1 MATQIAPTT
10 SSVPAGFTVEQLM
23 ELFYATD
30 LKFQE
35 TDRIVQETALQMKE
49 TDRKMQ
55 ETAEQLKEIQQET
68 ARILQETAREMREND
83 RRTNKKIAEL
93 GDRIGELV
101 EVMVE
106 GGIVCKFRALGYPF
120 TQCSRRV
127 EFENK
132 ELGISGEIDL
142 FLENGDCAL
151 AVEVKT
157 NCSVRDIQDQMKR
170 MEKFRQ
176 YADARNDKR
185 QFFAA
190 VGGGVIRKTVQEYA
204 LKQGIYV
211 IIQSGDAV
219 EIAALPK
226 GFKPKSW

>member
-1 MATQIAPTT
+1 MTTQTT
-10 SSVPAGFTVEQLM
+10 SSVPAGFTFEQLM
-23 ELFYATD
+23 EAIRATREELLLSKEKSD
-30 LKFQE
+30 AEWEKMFAFQ
-35 TDRIVQETALQMKE
+35 K
-49 TDRKMQ
+49 
-55 ETAEQLKEIQQET
+55 ET
-68 ARILQETAREMREND
+68 ARQIKE
-83 RRTNKKIAEL
+83 TNKKIAEL

-106 GGIVCKFRALGYPF
+106 GGIVRKFRALGYPF
-120 TQCSRRV
+120 TGCSRRY
-127 EFENK
+127 EFENR
-132 ELGISGEIDL
+132 ELEISGEIDL
-142 FLENGDCAL
+142 FLENGNCAL

-176 YADARNDKR
+176 YADARKDKR

-211 IIQSGDAV
+211 IIQSGEAV

-226 GFKPKSW
+226 GFKAKSW